1 MARFFDETGQLRLR
15 RRDWNALLACTGAR
29 GLRWPQSRKLVPDQL
44 GRALADLLA
53 PFGYAE
59 KVAKMIEA
67 FGFADAIG
75 THYSHQFRS
84 AVVFNF
90 VWAAATVASAAV
102 STLAIGNG
110 HVWLAIIE
118 AGMIVAVILNT
129 GIGLRRRWHQ
139 RWFEGREL
147 AERLRVALPFW
158 AVGIWPG
165 TFTGPEPTWGGWYAR
180 ALMRE
185 QPPLQGRLDRKTLA
199 SYRAALI
206 RVLREQSDYH
216 EATARSLR
224 HLNVWMEWAGVV
236 LLVCSLALAGLYALG
251 NSCALVAELAAWH
264 LATDAAVGACEAHW
278 LRIPFADSWANYIA
292 VLGVILPAFATASY
306 GIRVIGDFDDTAE
319 RSRRSSEALK
329 WLIDALEQDDEEL
342 ALMRART
349 YAAGDV
355 MLGEVQSWRLAA
367 ESRALAI
374 PG

>member
-1 MARFFDETGQLRLR
+1 
-15 RRDWNALLACTGAR
+15 
-29 GLRWPQSRKLVPDQL
+29 
-44 GRALADLLA
+44 
-53 PFGYAE
+53 
-59 KVAKMIEA
+59 
-67 FGFADAIG
+67 
-75 THYSHQFRS
+75 
-84 AVVFNF
+84 VVFNF
-90 VWAAATVASAAV
+90 FWAAATVASAAM
-102 STLAIGNG
+102 STLATGKG

-129 GIGLRRRWHQ
+129 GIGLKRRWHQ

-206 RVLREQSDYH
+206 RVLRVQRDYH

-236 LLVCSLALAGLYALG
+236 LLACSFLLAVVYA
-251 NSCALVAELAAWH
+251 VANAWAPVAK
-264 LATDAAVGACEAHW
+264 LATDAATVATHLRAYIEAHVHT
-278 LRIPFADSWANYIA
+278 IPFSGSWGNYLA

-306 GIRVIGDFDDTAE
+306 GVRVIGDFDDTVE
-319 RSRRSSEALK
+319 RSQRSAEALK